1 MIKDPAFMQFF
12 FCLFTLIFTKNKC
25 MGFSDHSFYHV
36 FNRGINKQ
44 KIFFNQNNYE
54 FFLDKIERHI
64 VPYCDIISYCL
75 MPNHFHLLISTN
87 EQATYLSKAL
97 QVTLSSYTRAI
108 NIQENRTGSLFQQN
122 TKRKYIHTN
131 DDGRYLSSVFK
142 YIHQNPIDAKLVLS
156 PEDWQYSSYNE
167 YFDLKPLHRYI
178 CDINT
183 AKLYI
188 ELSSAEMVLI

>member
-1 MIKDPAFMQFF
+1 
-12 FCLFTLIFTKNKC
+12 
-25 MGFSDHSFYHV
+25 MGFRDHSFYQV
-36 FNRGINKQ
+36 YNRGVNKQ
-44 KIFFNQNNYE
+44 KIFFNEDNYE

-64 VPYCDIISYCL
+64 APYCDILSYCL

-87 EQATYLSKAL
+87 DNSSDLSKAL
-97 QVTLSSYTRAI
+97 QVALSSYTRAI

-131 DDGRYLSSVFK
+131 DDGRYLTSVFN
-142 YIHQNPIDAKLVLS
+142 YIHQNPTDAKLVLS
-156 PEDWQYSSYNE
+156 PEDWQYSSFNE

-178 CDINT
+178 CNTDT

-188 ELSSAEMVLI
+188 ETNLAELLTL